1 MRAESNRKTRYSGV
15 QGLTELPWFEKGEDG
30 RVRLVDDGVGPI
42 ADVHTHLALSYL
54 RRGTVDLRAEHPET
68 EHYLPA
74 SGELDLDV
82 YANRNFTPRDLSR
95 MKRDLGLG
103 SLLRSGMRRT
113 HTAPNLSREMS
124 DLGVRVSV
132 LLPIEL
138 PVLSWNAEAYL
149 EVVRDRPE
157 LVSLGSVHPF
167 GHKPLDRLAHQHSLG
182 ARGVKLHPAVQ
193 LVPADHEKA
202 MAIYR
207 TCADLSLPVLW
218 HCGPVGIEPAA
229 GRWCSQLKHYW
240 GAVRD
245 NPDTTFV
252 LGHSGALQ
260 MELAVELANR
270 YPNVWLELA
279 SQGLSNV
286 RTILDQVPTDRIMFG
301 TDWPF
306 YHQAFGLV
314 KVLIATE
321 GKPELRH
328 RVLWENAAR
337 LFGLEVG
344 A

>member
-1 MRAESNRKTRYSGV
+1 
-15 QGLTELPWFEKGEDG
+15 
-30 RVRLVDDGVGPI
+30 
-42 ADVHTHLALSYL
+42 
-54 RRGTVDLRAEHPET
+54 
-68 EHYLPA
+68 
-74 SGELDLDV
+74 
-82 YANRNFTPRDLSR
+82 

-103 SLLRSGMRRT
+103 SLSGGGMRRT
-113 HTAPNLSREMS
+113 HTAPNLAREMA
-124 DLGVRVSV
+124 DVGVRVSV

-138 PVLSWNAEAYL
+138 PRLSWNAETYL
-149 EVVRDRPE
+149 EVTRGRSD

-167 GHKPLDRLAHQHSLG
+167 GRRPLDRLAHQKSLG
-182 ARGVKLHPAVQ
+182 ARGVKIHPAVQ
-193 LVPADHEKA
+193 LVPADHPRA

-240 GAVRD
+240 GAVRE

-260 MELAVELANR
+260 MGLALELANS

-279 SQGLSNV
+279 SQSVSNV
-286 RTILDQVPTDRIMFG
+286 RTILERGPEDRIVFG

-314 KVLIATE
+314 KVLIAA
-321 GKPELRH
+321 GDRLELRH

-337 LFGLEVG
+337 LFGLE
-344 A
+344 AP